1 VSTPEDASEQRSRI
15 ETYASSWMANA
26 RRANELLVDRWG
38 EGLTGAGAIWLLTRV
53 LTVSAA
59 VALALAGGRSVSG
72 IWHHWD
78 SGWFLNIAEHGYSDD
93 RQSAAFFPLY
103 PALLYLG
110 GLVLGGHR
118 VLAGFLI
125 SFPLTFASFALLYV
139 FARDHTGGRS
149 AAKRAVWYLAL
160 FPYAF
165 FLQVVYSE
173 ALFLVCA
180 LAAFVAAERRRF
192 LPAGLLAGAAM
203 LTRPSGVAVL
213 AGLVALALGESARWS
228 ALARLAV
235 APLLFCIFPLVLVL
249 EGRGPLAFIHA
260 EGRWREFA
268 VLAVPHSV
276 YDGARA
282 AWNGVVDL
290 AGGATTLDLSLHSVT
305 AFAALVVF
313 AVLSAVGWRR
323 LGSPSGVYCA
333 VSLLMPLAARS
344 EGWPLTSFQRFVLVL
359 FPCFVVLGALPLGRY
374 GHRALLAAGAVGLTG
389 LLYLWVGGHFVA

>member
-1 VSTPEDASEQRSRI
+1 VSTPDQRSRSG
-15 ETYASSWMANA
+15 TFASPWIAHA
-26 RRANELLVDRWG
+26 RRANGTLAERWG
-38 EGLTGAGAIWLLTRV
+38 EGLTRPGAIWLVTRV

-59 VALALAGGRSVSG
+59 VAMALASGKSVSG

-110 GLVLGGHR
+110 GLVLGGDR

-125 SFPLTFASFALLYV
+125 SFPLTLAAFVLLYV
-139 FARDHTGGRS
+139 FARDHTVGRPD
-149 AAKRAVWYLAL
+149 ATRAVWYLAL

-165 FLQVVYSE
+165 FLQMVYSE

-213 AGLVALALGESARWS
+213 AGLVVLALGESARLG

-235 APLLFCIFPLVLVL
+235 APLLFCIFPLVLVV
-249 EGRGPLAFIHA
+249 EGRSPLAFMHA
-260 EGRWREFA
+260 EDRWREFG
-268 VLAVPHSV
+268 VLALPHSV

-282 AWNGVVDL
+282 AWNGVIDL
-290 AGGATTLDLSLHSVT
+290 AGGPTTRDFSLHSVT
-305 AFAALVVF
+305 AFSALVVF
-313 AVLSAVGWRR
+313 VLLSAIAWRR
-323 LGSPSGVYCA
+323 LGAPSGVYCA
-333 VSLLMPLAARS
+333 VSLVMPLAARA

-374 GHRALLAAGAVGLTG
+374 GHRALLAVSALGLTG

>member
-1 VSTPEDASEQRSRI
+1 MSAPEQHSRSGTYVSPWS
-15 ETYASSWMANA
+15 ANA
-26 RRANELLVDRWG
+26 RRANELFVERWG
-38 EGLTGAGAIWLLTRV
+38 EGLTRAGTIWLLTRV

-59 VALALAGGRSVSG
+59 VAIALASATSVPG

-78 SGWFLNIAEHGYSDD
+78 SGWFLNIARHGYSDD

-125 SFPLTFASFALLYV
+125 SFPLTFAAFALLYV
-139 FARDHTGGRS
+139 FARDHTLRRPD
-149 AAKRAVWYLAL
+149 ATRAVWYLAL

-165 FLQVVYSE
+165 FLQMVYSE

-203 LTRPSGVAVL
+203 LTRPSGIAVL
-213 AGLVALALGESARWS
+213 AGLVVLALGESARLS

-235 APLLFCIFPLVLVL
+235 APLLFLIFPLVLVV
-249 EGRGPLAFIHA
+249 EGQSPLAFMHA
-260 EGRWREFA
+260 EDRWREFG
-268 VLAVPHSV
+268 VLALPQSV
-276 YDGARA
+276 YEGARA
-282 AWNGVVDL
+282 AWNGVIDL
-290 AGGATTLDLSLHSVT
+290 AGGPATRDFSLHSVT

-313 AVLSAVGWRR
+313 VLLSVLAWRR
-323 LGSPSGVYCA
+323 LGAPSGVYCA

-374 GHRALLAAGAVGLTG
+374 LHRALLAVSAIGLVG